1 MVHGNTII
9 GVLTTFPESPSKSS
23 IFVDVYKSITELNRL
38 LESKM
43 FINRHN
49 LPRRKAKYDNII
61 NRHRRAPQN
70 ISSTAAKKLSKCSFV
85 DPFKY
90 FPKCRAEIC
99 FYFCFYFCSYLFLF
113 IQYGMYKDHFFSTLI
128 KSLEIL
134 QYFIRTLLPK
144 YNIKLNSRYCK
155 VKSQYF

>member
-9 GVLTTFPESPSKSS
+9 GVLTTFPKSPSESS
-23 IFVDVYKSITELNRL
+23 IFVDVYRSMPELKRL
-38 LESKM
+38 LQCKVFM
-43 FINRHN
+43 NRHN
-49 LPRRKAKYDNII
+49 LPRRKARYDNII
-61 NRHRRAPQN
+61 YRHRRAPQN
-70 ISSTAAKKLSKCSFV
+70 ISSTVAKKLSKCSFV

-99 FYFCFYFCSYLFLF
+99 YYFCSYLLLS
-113 IQYGMYKDHFFSTLI
+113 IQHGMYKDHFFSTLI